1 MYYMNGLDTMY
12 ASLGPGLT
20 LQGNS
25 VRRSHLVIV
34 DFALSLVKSEVK
46 VTDLFFVILNSGLH
60 ISTCHL

>member
-1 MYYMNGLDTMY
+1 MY

-34 DFALSLVKSEVK
+34 DFALSLVKSEVI
-46 VTDLFFVILNSGLH
+46 VTERNESFLKWKWTAFQENTS
-60 ISTCHL
+60 